1 MDWKELFSIRIY
13 HGYIF
18 QILLAEVLFTLT
30 LRRREHFGLRVVS
43 GGIVYGLLS
52 LIIPNFISQYVSG
65 FFSLSIFL
73 LSVGLC
79 AFCFKDSFQEILFCC
94 VGAQLTQNLSYNME
108 NLIYQPFADRLPYWG
123 WFLISVGT
131 MAVVYTVCYG
141 LFARRMYHV
150 RSVGVNRIGVCFFSL
165 TAALFVYVMQY
176 LLQINK
182 IDTLWVTR
190 PPLILCCIFGL
201 CVQFEW
207 IALVGRR
214 EENLFLEKMLQ
225 KENRQYEITK
235 TSIDLI
241 NMKAHDLKH
250 QITRIRNLK
259 NVQDPELDEIESVI
273 DAYELNNI
281 TGNKTLDVILAEK
294 QLVCRK
300 HGIQMTVMADGSAL
314 SFFNTADIAAMFG
327 NALDNAI
334 ECECKIREKEK
345 RCISLDVHTK
355 GNMLSIRVENYCPEE
370 QKAEEGFFVTSKP
383 DRNNHGFGLR
393 SIRYIAKKYEGTVW
407 AGVRNHLFI
416 LSILFQIPESDIN
429 NICQKSDDIC
439 Q

>member
-1 MDWKELFSIRIY
+1 MEWKELFRISIY

-30 LRRREHFGLRVVS
+30 LRRRKHFYARAICGVM
-43 GGIVYGLLS
+43 IYCLLS
-52 LIIPNFISQYVSG
+52 LVIPNFIAQYVSG

-79 AFCFKDSFQEILFCC
+79 AFCFESSFQDILFCC
-94 VGAQLTQNLSYNME
+94 VGTQLTQNLSYNVE
-108 NLIYQPFADRLPYWG
+108 NLIYQPFSEQISYQG
-123 WFLISVGT
+123 WFLLSAVT
-131 MAVVYTVCYG
+131 TVVVYTACYQ
-141 LFARRMYHV
+141 LFAKRLH
-150 RSVGVNRIGVCFFSL
+150 SVHSVWVNRIGVYLFSL
-165 TAALFVYVMQY
+165 IAALFVYVMQY
-176 LLQINK
+176 LFQSYG

-207 IALVGRR
+207 IALAGRR
-214 EENLFLEKMLQ
+214 EENLFLERMLE

-235 TSIDLI
+235 SSMDLI

-259 NVQDPELDEIESVI
+259 NAQDPELDEIESVI
-273 DAYELNNI
+273 GQYELNNV

-294 QLVCRK
+294 QLVCREN
-300 HGIQMTVMADGSAL
+300 GIQMTVMADGKAL
-314 SFFNTADIAAMFG
+314 SLFRTADIAAMFG

-334 ECECKIREKEK
+334 ECERKVEEKGK

-355 GNMLSIRVENYCPEE
+355 GNMLCIRVENYCPDAPEFV
-370 QKAEEGFFVTSKP
+370 EGFPVTSKE
-383 DRNNHGFGLR
+383 DRDNHGFGLR
-393 SIRYIAKKYEGTVW
+393 SIRYIAKKYDGTVQ
-407 AGVRNHLFI
+407 AGVRNDLFI
-416 LSILFQIPESDIN
+416 LSMLFQVPKAAQRQDLPES
-429 NICQKSDDIC
+429 
-439 Q
+439 